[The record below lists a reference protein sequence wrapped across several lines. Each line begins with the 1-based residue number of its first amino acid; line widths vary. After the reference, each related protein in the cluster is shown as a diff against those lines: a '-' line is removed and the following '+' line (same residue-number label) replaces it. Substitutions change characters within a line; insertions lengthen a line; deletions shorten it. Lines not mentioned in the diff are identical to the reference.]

1 MSLSTMEE
9 ILNEIDGASLL
20 SKRCAA
26 QPSYRKSIIARCE
39 FLTLYYQTLSQEA
52 LEGFNRHLSHLK
64 NDPNQYVKYDNE
76 LRFAQLLVKKGIPN
90 RFLLEGNTP
99 TPDIEAIVDG
109 EVMNLEVYSNQEDE
123 LSNVIEHIEETIEDI
138 PSGHIVRL
146 DFPGLDSEGDFPSR
160 LALINQVEAEILE
173 ALGNGIYRPIRREEY
188 EVEFIQDLTYAGST
202 EFMCV
207 RGMWNK
213 TDWLLTKAK
222 QILAEKA
229 KQLESKPHT
238 TLLWWNSDPRLFDF
252 EKALP
257 EALKISTIPYF
268 SGILLVDKVLGF
280 ASFPTPAAGPSELIL
295 THLRE
300 KLKASS
306 GGEVSH

>member
-1 MSLSTMEE
+1 MEE

-26 QPSYRKSIIARCE
+26 QPSYRKSIVARYE
-39 FLTLYYQTLSQEA
+39 FLALYYQNLSQKA
-52 LEGFNRHLSHLK
+52 LDGFNKHLSHLK

-123 LSNVIEHIEETIEDI
+123 LSNVIEYIEETIEDI
-138 PSGHIVRL
+138 PSGYIVRL
-146 DFPGLDSEGDFPSR
+146 DFPELDSEGDFPSR
-160 LALINQVEAEILE
+160 LALINRAQAEILE
-173 ALGNGIYRPIRREEY
+173 ALRKGIYSRIRRKEY
-188 EVEFIQDLTYAGST
+188 EVEFIQASAYAGNT
-202 EFMCV
+202 EFMCI
-207 RGMWNK
+207 RGIWNK
-213 TDWLLTKAK
+213 TDWLFTKAK
-222 QILAEKA
+222 QIIAEKA
-229 KQLESKPHT
+229 KQLESKPYT

-252 EKALP
+252 KKALP
-257 EALKISTIPYF
+257 EALEISTIPNF
-268 SGILLVDKVLGF
+268 SGILLVDKILRFTSF
-280 ASFPTPAAGPSELIL
+280 ATPAAGPSELIL

>member
-1 MSLSTMEE
+1 MSLSAMEK
-9 ILNEIDGASLL
+9 ILNEIDDASLL

-26 QPSYRKSIIARCE
+26 QPSYRKSIITRCQS
-39 FLTLYYQTLSQEA
+39 LTLYYQKLSQNA

-76 LRFAQLLVKKGIPN
+76 LRFAQLLIRKGIAN

-99 TPDIEAIVDG
+99 TPDIEAIIDG

-123 LSNVIEHIEETIEDI
+123 LSNVIEHIEETIESI

-146 DFPGLDSEGDFPSR
+146 NFPGLDSEGDFPSR
-160 LALINQVEAEILE
+160 LALINQAEAKILE
-173 ALGNGIYRPIRREEY
+173 ALEKGVYLPICREEY
-188 EVEFIQDLTYAGST
+188 EVTFIQDSAYAGST

-207 RGMWNK
+207 RGIWNK

-222 QILAEKA
+222 QIIAEKA
-229 KQLESKPHT
+229 KQLESKPYT

-252 EKALP
+252 QIALP
-257 EALKISTIPYF
+257 EALKISTIPNF
-268 SGILLVDKVLGF
+268 SGILLIDKVLGF
-280 ASFPTPAAGPSELIL
+280 ASFPTPAAGSSEPIL

-300 KLKASS
+300 KLKAPS
-306 GGEVSH
+306 GGDVSH